1 MSLTISRN
9 DGKSLTFDTVIT
21 ADYEPGVIVTANP
34 IEDGSSATDHAQR
47 LPEQWT
53 ATCLLSGAPNA
64 EQAGASVINGIA
76 SQGPPRLQ
84 GAEDFL
90 RESLGQLVF
99 VTFRDRT
106 RRWFI
111 AGMPYQLNNVAGL
124 TFAITFQEAII
135 PLQNTTTLPRLRPAK
150 PNLKKK
156 DQGNG
161 DKPKP
166 DPTPTQ
172 DAQAKGKVSASIL
185 ERARTGGTEGLTQSL
200 KSVLGVGGL

>member
-9 DGKSLTFDTVIT
+9 DGKSLTFDTVISV
-21 ADYEPGVIVTANP
+21 DFEPGVIVTANP
-34 IEDGSSATDHAQR
+34 IEDGSSSTDHAQK

-53 ATCLLSGAPNA
+53 ATCLLSGAPN
-64 EQAGASVINGIA
+64 ETQAGASIINGIP
-76 SQGPPRLQ
+76 SQGQARLL

-90 RESLGQLVF
+90 RESLGQQVF

-106 RRWFI
+106 ARYFI

-124 TFAITFQEAII
+124 TFAITFQDAII
-135 PLQNTTTLPRLRPAK
+135 PVQSTTTLPRLRPTK

-156 DQGNG
+156 DDGNG
-161 DKPKP
+161 DKPKE

-185 ERARTGGTEGLTQSL
+185 ERARTEGTDGLVKSF
-200 KSVLGVGGL
+200 KSVLGVGGA